1 LKVSYSWVR
10 LRPFIC
16 RKPLIQHALCAPGFG
31 GIPLFPSCFIPG
43 GKARWVKGG
52 TTGKKV
58 RKEEERREE
67 GRNVRHTHGQ

>member
-1 LKVSYSWVR
+1 MGEIETL
-10 LRPFIC
+10 IC
-16 RKPLIQHALCAPGFG
+16 SKPLIQYALCGPGFG
-31 GIPLFPSCFIPG
+31 GIPLFPSSCFTPG